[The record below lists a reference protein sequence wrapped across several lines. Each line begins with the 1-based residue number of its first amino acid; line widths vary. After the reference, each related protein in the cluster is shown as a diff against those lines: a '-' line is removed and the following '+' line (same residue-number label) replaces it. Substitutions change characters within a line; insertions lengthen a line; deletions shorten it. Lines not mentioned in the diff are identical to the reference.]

1 MGSLVDTAVD
11 EALSFVKVEGESTLQ
26 VKAITDE
33 MSRAEISHLQT
44 QNAILSRALEAEKI
58 KSEKA
63 KEELV
68 QRISGLLGDFV
79 STRHQELSEAFGAAV
94 KGNVRVEEE
103 LGKFG
108 QRHERLIDHANSR
121 GAELSA
127 SFARKGA
134 EGKRLRDGAMK
145 VVSSARYSGRISL
158 VPQSVS
164 SAQNAFK
171 DGLSAVQLSMTTA
184 TTTYSG
190 ELQRHGQTFQTSFG
204 GSLDR
209 HNRAKRAR
217 VETINEMVTDVQV
230 DLRNVQR
237 GLASGLRD
245 VEGFTSRVASEVC
258 HCVRNAADHGIISH
272 LYSVQILASRW
283 KGTTKWLRL
292 A

>member
-1 MGSLVDTAVD
+1 MGSLIDTAVD
-11 EALSFVKVEGESTLQ
+11 DALLFVKAEGESTLQ
-26 VKAITDE
+26 AKAITDE
-33 MSRAEISHLQT
+33 MSRAEISHLQA
-44 QNAILSRALEAEKI
+44 QNALLSRALEVEKV

-68 QRISGLLGDFV
+68 QRMSSLLDDFLV
-79 STRHQELSEAFGAAV
+79 ARHQELNEAFSAVV
-94 KGNVRVEEE
+94 KGNGRAEEE

-134 EGKRLRDGAMK
+134 EGKRLRDGAIK
-145 VVSSARYSGRISL
+145 VVSSARYSRCISF
-158 VPQSVS
+158 VFQSTN
-164 SAQNAFK
+164 SAQNVFK

-184 TTTYSG
+184 TATYSG
-190 ELQRHGQTFQTSFG
+190 ELQRHCQTFQTSFG

-217 VETINEMVTDVQV
+217 VETTDAMVTDVQV

-237 GLASGLRD
+237 GLASGLRN

-258 HCVRNAADHGIISH
+258 YFIRGPC
-272 LYSVQILASRW
+272 
-283 KGTTKWLRL
+283 
-292 A
+292 

>member
-1 MGSLVDTAVD
+1 MAMGSLIGTAVD
-11 EALSFVKVEGESTLQ
+11 EALSFIKVEGESTLQ
-26 VKAITDE
+26 VKAVTDE

-44 QNAILSRALEAEKI
+44 QNALLSRALEAEKI

-63 KEELV
+63 KEELL

-79 STRHQELSEAFGAAV
+79 SARHQELSEAFGTVV

-103 LGKFG
+103 LAKFG

-127 SFARKGA
+127 SFTRKGV
-134 EGKRLRDGAMK
+134 EGKRLCDGAMK
-145 VVSSARYSGRISL
+145 VVSSVRYSRCISL
-158 VPQSVS
+158 VPQSAS
-164 SAQNAFK
+164 LAQNAFK
-171 DGLSAVQLSMTTA
+171 DGLSAVQLSMVTA

-204 GSLDR
+204 SGLDR

-217 VETINEMVTDVQV
+217 VETTNEMVTDVQV

-237 GLASGLRD
+237 GLASGLRN

-258 HCVRNAADHGIISH
+258 RFIRSPTDHRYNLPPI
-272 LYSVQILASRW
+272 
-283 KGTTKWLRL
+283 
-292 A
+292 